1 MKFRD
6 YYEILGVPRTATA
19 EEIKKAWRKLARKYH
34 PDVSKEPDAAERMKE
49 INEAYEVLSDPEKR
63 AAYDRL
69 GEHWRQGEDFS
80 PPPGWDAGFEF
91 RGAPGGGP
99 FEGTDFSEFF
109 ESLFGRMHRGTG
121 GARQRRTGGFALR
134 GEDHHAKILI
144 DLEDSLHGATR
155 SVTLRVPELDASGHV
170 VLRERTLNVR
180 IPKGIRAGQKI
191 RLAGQG
197 GPGVNGGP
205 PGDLYLE
212 VEFRPHPLYRVE
224 DKDLYLTVPVAPWEA
239 VLGAKIQ
246 IPTPEGPVT
255 LTIPPDSQHGRKLRL
270 RGKGL
275 PSDPPGDLYAV
286 LQVVLP
292 PSSDPKVREHFA
304 AMARE
309 VRFDPRARW
318 GR

>member
-34 PDVSKEPDAAERMKE
+34 PDVSKEADAAERMKE

-69 GEHWRQGEDFS
+69 GEHWRQGEEFS
-80 PPPGWDAGFEF
+80 PPPGWDARFEF
-91 RGAPGGGP
+91 RGAPGGSP
-99 FEGTDFSEFF
+99 FEGMDFSEFF
-109 ESLFGRMHRGTG
+109 ESLFGRMHRGTAG
-121 GARQRRTGGFALR
+121 TRQRRTGGFAVR

-144 DLEDSLHGATR
+144 DLEDSLQGATR
-155 SVTLRVPELDASGHV
+155 SVTLRAPELDASGHV

-180 IPKGIRAGQKI
+180 IPKGIRPGQKI

-239 VLGAKIQ
+239 VLGAKVQ
-246 IPTPEGPVT
+246 IPTPYGPVT
-255 LTIPPDSQHGRKLRL
+255 LTIAPDSQHGRKLRL

-286 LQVVLP
+286 LEVVLP

-309 VRFDPRARW
+309 VQFNPRARW